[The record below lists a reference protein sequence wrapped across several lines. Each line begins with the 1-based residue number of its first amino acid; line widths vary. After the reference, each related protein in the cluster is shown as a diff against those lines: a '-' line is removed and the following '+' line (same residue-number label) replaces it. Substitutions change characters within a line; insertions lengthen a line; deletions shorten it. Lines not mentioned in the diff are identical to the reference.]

1 MQYTPASTSF
11 AILSLSSSYMLPS
24 SRERLNLRNLRTD
37 ESGKPRRPLSVM
49 IFSRVFSQVQMFLL
63 NVFQLS
69 EGVCFFV
76 I

>member
-11 AILSLSSSYMLPS
+11 AVLSVSSSYMLPS
-24 SRERLNLRNLRTD
+24 SRERLNLRNFRTD
-37 ESGKPRRPLSVM
+37 ESGKPRRPLRVM
-49 IFSRVFSQVQMFLL
+49 IFSLFFFHVQMFLL